1 MTINS
6 EPAPNVV
13 AAGILLRSRQGRV
26 LLLRRAG
33 TEDDPGEWALP
44 GGKLRAHEDHAT
56 AAVRETL
63 EETGWNPGHA
73 GAQHCRRIRDGVDY
87 TTFYR
92 DGIDEFVPRL
102 NPEHDAWQWI
112 DPQEALSLGGVND

>member
-1 MTINS
+1 MTVNP
-6 EPAPNVV
+6 EPAPNVA

-26 LLLRRAG
+26 LLLRRAA
-33 TEDDPGEWALP
+33 TEDHPGEWAFP
-44 GGKLRAHEDHAT
+44 GGKLRAGEDHAT

-73 GAQHCRRIRDGVDY
+73 GTLHCRRIREGVDY
-87 TTFYR
+87 TTFLR

-102 NPEHDAWQWI
+102 NPEHDAWMWASL
-112 DPQEALSLGGVND
+112 DDALGETSP